1 MGLVALFGV
10 SEAPDCRVDG
20 AGRFRAAIGHRT
32 GFGHQDS
39 ARQVLRDVACTRTR
53 TMTTVLRE
61 PVRHGG
67 CVEVGDEDGTV
78 WAVRRQGEEPE

>member
-1 MGLVALFGV
+1 MTVRHGTGSETSSPAVARHHRPPAV
-10 SEAPDCRVDG
+10 
-20 AGRFRAAIGHRT
+20 GHRT

-67 CVEVGDEDGTV
+67 CVEVGDQDGTV
-78 WAVRRQGEEPE
+78 WTVRRQGEEPE